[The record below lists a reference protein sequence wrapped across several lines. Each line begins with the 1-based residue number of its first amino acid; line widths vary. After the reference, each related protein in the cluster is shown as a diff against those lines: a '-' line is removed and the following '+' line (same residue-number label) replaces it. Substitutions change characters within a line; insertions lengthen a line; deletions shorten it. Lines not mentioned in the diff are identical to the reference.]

1 LNLDPIRIRNT
12 TEFSAKCRVLSQD
25 RGAGGARQP
34 EVSAVRRA
42 AAPQRRGV
50 PGGRG
55 QGPPPA
61 LPVPHGQEGP
71 RRRPR
76 HQVHTIRS
84 SCPFFVNFS

>member
-1 LNLDPIRIRNT
+1 MPCRSETLIVILYTGIVWSG
-12 TEFSAKCRVLSQD
+12 FSVKCRALSQD
-25 RGAGGARQP
+25 RGAGGAGQP

-84 SCPFFVNFS
+84 